1 MIAIRR
7 SRPDEGLHLV
17 ALWRAAVDA
26 THDFLRPHDRAAIDG
41 EAAAWIQSAPLWVAV
56 DPGGRLLGFMGLGE
70 GGRGEGRL
78 EALFVAPG
86 HHGRGI
92 GRALVAHAAA
102 LKPVL
107 DTEVNAQNGPAV
119 GFYRALGFVE
129 TGRSPDDGEGR
140 PYPII
145 RLRLQAAG
153 DARTERGTHGSA
165 VPRAH
170 GPVAVPPDQAS

>member
-1 MIAIRR
+1 LFRR
-7 SRPDEGLHLV
+7 
-17 ALWRAAVDA
+17 A
-26 THDFLRPHDRAAIDG
+26 G
-41 EAAAWIQSAPLWVAV
+41 EAGAQFVLVHHGLFWRNEPLLV
-56 DPGGRLLGFMGLGE
+56 DRRLK
-70 GGRGEGRL
+70 GRL

-145 RLRLQAAG
+145 RLRLEAAG